1 MATDGFPQRL
11 MIVLFR
17 KLIDKGRQEIS
28 QIIDNL
34 SDIRNSARV
43 RIGSTAGIGRGTK
56 VINLFLKLKNVH
68 AITSFLRPNH
78 TTERRKGQPQ
88 RKEYAMKI
96 NQTETMLDIEN
107 KPEAAAI
114 MEFLGRLTQAEKKDM
129 LLFFQGANL
138 AQSLAANTK
147 AGV

>member
-1 MATDGFPQRL
+1 
-11 MIVLFR
+11 
-17 KLIDKGRQEIS
+17 
-28 QIIDNL
+28 
-34 SDIRNSARV
+34 
-43 RIGSTAGIGRGTK
+43 
-56 VINLFLKLKNVH
+56 
-68 AITSFLRPNH
+68 
-78 TTERRKGQPQ
+78 
-88 RKEYAMKI
+88 MKT
-96 NQTETMLDIEN
+96 NQTETMLGIEN